1 MSNRT
6 NLSNLRNQLHDA
18 RSDVQGLALRV
29 IPIAPAGDI
38 HRAFEALSVAIGHLT
53 DALTHD
59 VDLTPE
65 KVFEARS

>member
-1 MSNRT
+1 
-6 NLSNLRNQLHDA
+6 
-18 RSDVQGLALRV
+18 LALRV